1 MENTKKMTKKDYF
14 AQLVG
19 IVESTEID
27 NKKELLDF
35 ITHEVE
41 LLNKKNSRSGKP
53 TTRQIE
59 NEKIKTSILAILECG
74 KPLTVTQI
82 MAKLNDSSLSNQ
94 RVSALLTQLKDGGE
108 VVRTVEKKVA
118 FYSIN
123 VEVEEVEEVEEQGES
138 PTTSK
143 GGVNN
148 EQE

>member
-1 MENTKKMTKKDYF
+1 MTKREMF
-14 AQLVG
+14 AELTKVVNG
-19 IVESTEID
+19 AEVT

-53 TTRQIE
+53 TARQVE
-59 NEKIKTSILAILECG
+59 NEKIKTSIMTILECG

-82 MAKLNDSSLSNQ
+82 MTALNDSSLSNQ
-94 RVSALLTQLKDGGE
+94 RVSALLTQLKDNEE

-123 VEVEEVEEVEEQGES
+123 TKVEEVEEIDEEEGE
-138 PTTSK
+138 
-143 GGVNN
+143 
-148 EQE
+148 EEE

>member
-1 MENTKKMTKKDYF
+1 M
-14 AQLVG
+14 VG

-82 MAKLNDSSLSNQ
+82 MTELNDSSLSNQ
-94 RVSALLTQLKDGGE
+94 RVSALLTQLKDGGK

-123 VEVEEVEEVEEQGES
+123 VEAEEVEEVEE
-138 PTTSK
+138 
-143 GGVNN
+143 
-148 EQE
+148 

>member
-82 MAKLNDSSLSNQ
+82 MTELNDSSLSNQ

-123 VEVEEVEEVEEQGES
+123 TKVEEIEEVEEQGES

>member
-1 MENTKKMTKKDYF
+1 MENKKMTKKDYF

-27 NKKELLDF
+27 NKKELLNF
-35 ITHEVE
+35 ITREVE

-82 MAKLNDSSLSNQ
+82 MAELNDSSLSNQ
-94 RVSALLTQLKDGGE
+94 RVSALLTQLKDCGE

-123 VEVEEVEEVEEQGES
+123 TKVEEKESEVEE
-138 PTTSK
+138 
-143 GGVNN
+143 
-148 EQE
+148 

>member
-1 MENTKKMTKKDYF
+1 MRYVIMENTKKMTKKDYF

-19 IVESTEID
+19 IVEGAEVD
-27 NKKELLDF
+27 NKTELLDF

-53 TTRQIE
+53 TARQVE
-59 NEKIKTSILAILECG
+59 NEKIKTSIMTILECG

-82 MAKLNDSSLSNQ
+82 MTALNDSSLSNQ
-94 RVSALLTQLKDGGE
+94 RVSALLTQLKDNKE

-123 VEVEEVEEVEEQGES
+123 TKVEEIDEEEGEGEE
-138 PTTSK
+138 
-143 GGVNN
+143 
-148 EQE
+148 

>member
-1 MENTKKMTKKDYF
+1 MENKKMTKKDYF

-27 NKKELLDF
+27 NKKELLNF

-82 MAKLNDSSLSNQ
+82 MAELNDSSLSNQ
-94 RVSALLTQLKDGGE
+94 RVSALLTQLKDCGE

-123 VEVEEVEEVEEQGES
+123 TKVEEKESEVEE
-138 PTTSK
+138 
-143 GGVNN
+143 
-148 EQE
+148 

>member
-19 IVESTEID
+19 IVESTEIN